1 MVVTHMDLMALGHQ
15 MLATHMNL
23 IALFRTGPVDQM
35 VATHMDLMALG
46 RKGPVDQMVATHMD
60 LMALGRTA
68 LSQQGDQPLEVIR
81 QNQLYVASHDQAET
95 TGPKMIAPAPGLK
108 HPPPLARPASAP
120 TDHPARAPGRTG
132 GRARRIW
139 REF

>member
-1 MVVTHMDLMALGHQ
+1 MVVTQMGLMALGQ
-15 MLATHMNL
+15 MGRVVL
-23 IALFRTGPVDQM
+23 M
-35 VATHMDLMALG
+35 VATQMDLMALG
-46 RKGPVDQMVATHMD
+46 RTGPVDQMVATHMD